1 MSTFVLGGVSFI
13 ALSVSLVLL
22 PPDDGG
28 EVLQLAG
35 YIALSM
41 ACISYV
47 KTSDRFK

>member
-22 PPDDGG
+22 PPEHG
-28 EVLQLAG
+28 EVLKLAG
-35 YIALSM
+35 YVALSM